1 MLQNKEQEKIEKG
14 LSLCVKGVSEWYKSV
29 SPKVH
34 HTLTQAQYN
43 SRITPINSQYRIKI
57 NDCKQKFPK
66 RKPHSKSQHP
76 TDNQLMNKPSFILE
90 VLSGLDDRDFQLR
103 RQNQALERQNQ
114 AILKRL
120 ERLERQVKRSKYSR
134 NLKKERSSSSS

>member
-1 MLQNKEQEKIEKG
+1 MLQMKEQEKIQKG
-14 LSLCVKGVSEWYKSV
+14 LSLCLERVREWHRRETSKVSKTSNGYYVNRHNRK
-29 SPKVH
+29 
-34 HTLTQAQYN
+34 
-43 SRITPINSQYRIKI
+43 RICKKCINSQHRIKI

-66 RKPHSKSQHP
+66 RKPHNKS
-76 TDNQLMNKPSFILE
+76 QLMNKPSFILE

-134 NLKKERSSSSS
+134 NLKKERSSSS